1 MDTDITEPDELQ
13 CKFIYR
19 SAGET
24 EEGVSEA
31 GSSIWSVAPLRI
43 KYLEERLAST
53 LLDVEHYSSQL
64 DVLSDEKFLREQGL
78 KDTTS
83 GKTRINIPASQVS
96 SLASMLA
103 EPETRYPV
111 NSQSDANRLI
121 NEPSIRIHIPTHWH
135 GYKSRSSRVQDV

>member
-1 MDTDITEPDELQ
+1 VQTLQMDTDITEPDELQ

-24 EEGVSEA
+24 EEGVVET
-31 GSSIWSVAPLRI
+31 GSSIWSVAPLGI

-64 DVLSDEKFLREQGL
+64 DVLSEEKFLREQGL
-78 KDTTS
+78 KDTAS
-83 GKTRINIPASQVS
+83 GETKINIPASQVS
-96 SLASMLA
+96 SLSSMLA
-103 EPETRYPV
+103 EHAKQYPV

-121 NEPSIRIHIPTHWH
+121 NEPSIRIHIPTHWL
-135 GYKSRSSRVQDV
+135 QE